1 VRLKRP
7 TPQFRKVPNEVSGYG
22 GERAQLKPEN
32 PSRLLIWINKA
43 VVSHAKMPKYREA
56 AACTMRQYTIAFLST
71 VIMAATTSA
80 AAAQS
85 IDRGATIARAN
96 CARCHSIESR
106 DQVPLRPLHHSARC
120 MSVILSR
127 CSKRRWQKES
137 SPGIRQCRKS
147 SSIRRRSAISSRSC
161 EVSNSKGGFHVL
173 FDDYG
178 APRSRCYQ

>member
-1 VRLKRP
+1 MRLKRP

-43 VVSHAKMPKYREA
+43 VVSHAKIPKYREA

-96 CARCHSIESR
+96 CARCHSIEKSGPSPFAPAPPFR
-106 DQVPLRPLHHSARC
+106 ALHERYPVEMLEEALAEGIFTGHPAMPEIQLDPEEIGDFIAFLRSL
-120 MSVILSR
+120 
-127 CSKRRWQKES
+127 Q
-137 SPGIRQCRKS
+137 
-147 SSIRRRSAISSRSC
+147 
-161 EVSNSKGGFHVL
+161 
-173 FDDYG
+173 
-178 APRSRCYQ
+178 